1 MKRRKT
7 NLNGNGDKKTEF
19 RPGKNT
25 QARLF
30 FGAYFGVV
38 FLVLVWNL
46 FHCTSVSWLNREAFL
61 SADAGP
67 ETNGDGDL
75 QTEQTVSAEMKAG
88 TGSGTAILLDG
99 EPLLLYSPS
108 DPAASKEAGRKAI
121 PAGAKLRGAAVY
133 GYENSRGLRFTKETV
148 RAEVLDASTKE
159 VLGSGTLFLR
169 NQSPYPND
177 ETSVYIAFEHPVED
191 TAGKDLELC
200 IRSAGLVRNG
210 ISFAGGTA
218 GEDGKV
224 PAAGLYYEKKTWNP
238 LSAFLYFLAEMAV
251 GLGGLLV
258 YGERI
263 LPLFGKKRSRQAVP
277 AGSSCRTWIAGSLC
291 GRDLLPLAAV
301 LVLCL
306 VCMGTVYMRVVRKTA
321 DSMDAEVLVRLEGAE
336 ESVTLQPGR
345 SVRQRIMPGQ
355 DGLAGF
361 GICLSDGED
370 PTDGPVLGWKLLN
383 ADGTGTLGEGKAVLS
398 DLRKVKTALE
408 KDIEDEEILQAAG
421 RCLLLPL
428 ESVIPASSGRE
439 YLLELT
445 AEPSEERDGA
455 EAAGNGNGKS
465 AGESISLLASA
476 DTNSGLQIL
485 DREGTGESIDL
496 ELCLLAA
503 YRNNRFMKGFF
514 AWVCVV
520 LLVSLAGIYVLCL
533 SAKEGSAKEGS
544 AKEGSAKEGP
554 AKEGAGKEGAGREG
568 SAKEGSGKEGSG
580 AGVATVYLVSALCM
594 GLIFSFMTPV
604 YTISDERT
612 HIDSVYQ
619 LSNRLL
625 GITDIPGPRR
635 IYKRACDID
644 AAIAN
649 TMPVKMA
656 RYRAVSENL
665 FGAAEAEA
673 QETAAAAQET
683 EVLQAAGAETEVLQA
698 AGAGTEILQTAGS
711 GTQGTG
717 ADPGGDVPAA
727 GKVLT
732 AAYARSALD
741 NVPLLC
747 YLPAAIGFSIARLA
761 GRNLITMIMFAR
773 WANLLA
779 CALVMYFAIKHLP
792 RGGACLAVIG
802 LFPKT
807 LQQTA
812 SCSYDGLIIAGTF
825 LFIAF
830 CAAAA
835 GDALLPGASG
845 TEARRTDPH
854 RTCIVDLMVLAL
866 AGFFV
871 ASCKGGVYLPVLGLA
886 LLLPFSGRGDRR
898 FSKKIRTGLAA
909 SVLGGAAFLFF
920 GKFVVRLISMFS
932 RQSGSASIAAGTK
945 TLYTLSDFAG
955 APAKL
960 VRIYY
965 NTLDIRGDGLL
976 GELVGKNLCQKWVFV
991 FAFLFIAFLGILEEG
1006 NRKGESDRSE
1016 SRIPDNR
1023 GAENDRIGTAD
1034 PGLGPVQENRI
1045 RKGRETG
1052 GTCGSG
1058 LRLSVRL
1065 WLVFLTAAST
1075 ALVFLSM
1082 LLAFTAKGAA
1092 YVDGLQ
1098 GRYFLPLVPLCFF
1111 AAQTTRL
1118 RRERMEDQ
1126 WLVYAA
1132 DVLLAVTFS
1141 QIFLAYLGSV

>member
-1 MKRRKT
+1 M
-7 NLNGNGDKKTEF
+7 
-19 RPGKNT
+19 
-25 QARLF
+25 
-30 FGAYFGVV
+30 
-38 FLVLVWNL
+38 
-46 FHCTSVSWLNREAFL
+46 

-88 TGSGTAILLDG
+88 TGSGTAVLLDG
-99 EPLLLYSPS
+99 EPLLLHSPS
-108 DPAASKEAGRKAI
+108 DSAAAQEKARKVI

-277 AGSSCRTWIAGSLC
+277 AGSSRRTWTAGSLR

-306 VCMGTVYMRVVRKTA
+306 VCMGTAGLRVVRKIS

-336 ESVTLQPGR
+336 EIVTLQPGR
-345 SVRQRIMPGQ
+345 PVRQRIVPGR
-355 DGLAGF
+355 DDLAGF
-361 GICLSDGED
+361 GICLPDGAD
-370 PTDGPVLGWKLLN
+370 TAGGPALGWKLLN
-383 ADGTGTLGEGKAVLS
+383 ADGTELLGEGKAALS

-455 EAAGNGNGKS
+455 EAAGNGKGKS
-465 AGESISLLASA
+465 EGGSISLLASA
-476 DTNSGLQIL
+476 DTNSGLQIP
-485 DREGTGESIDL
+485 DREGAGEGRDM
-496 ELCLLAA
+496 EVCLLAA
-503 YRNNRFMKGFF
+503 YRNNGFMKGFF
-514 AWVCVV
+514 ARVCVV

-533 SAKEGSAKEGS
+533 
-544 AKEGSAKEGP
+544 SAKEGP

-665 FGAAEAEA
+665 FGAAEAEV
-673 QETAAAAQET
+673 QETEAAAQET
-683 EVLQAAGAETEVLQA
+683 EAAGQETEAVARETEVLQA

-727 GKVLT
+727 GKELT

-854 RTCIVDLMVLAL
+854 RICIVDLMVLVL

-920 GKFVVRLISMFS
+920 GKFIFRLISMFS
-932 RQSGSASIAAGTK
+932 RQPGTASIAAGTK

-960 VRIYY
+960 LRICY

-1006 NRKGESDRSE
+1006 NRTEGDGRNETADSGTGPVQEDRTRKGGESGRAK
-1016 SRIPDNR
+1016 SRKPEYR
-1023 GAENDRIGTAD
+1023 RAENDRTGTAD
-1034 PGLGPVQENRI
+1034 PGTGTVPVQEDRT

-1052 GTCGSG
+1052 GICGSG

-1098 GRYFLPLVPLCFF
+1098 GRYFLPLVPLCFL

-1118 RRERMEDQ
+1118 RRERMKDQ

>member
-19 RPGKNT
+19 RLGKNT

-75 QTEQTVSAEMKAG
+75 QTEQTVSEGEKAG
-88 TGSGTAILLDG
+88 TGGGTAVLLDG

-148 RAEVLDASTKE
+148 RAEVLDVSTKE

-263 LPLFGKKRSRQAVP
+263 LPLFGKKRSRQAAP

-398 DLRKVKTALE
+398 DLRKVKTTLE

-428 ESVIPASSGRE
+428 DSVIPASSGQG

-445 AEPSEERDGA
+445 AEPAEERDSE
-455 EAAGNGNGKS
+455 EAVGNGNGKS
-465 AGESISLLASA
+465 AGGSISLLASA
-476 DTNSGLQIL
+476 DTNSGLQIP
-485 DREGTGESIDL
+485 DREGAGEGRDL
-496 ELCLLAA
+496 EVCLLAA
-503 YRNNRFMKGFF
+503 YRNNRFIKGFF
-514 AWVCVV
+514 ARVCVL

-533 SAKEGSAKEGS
+533 SAKEGAGKEGP
-544 AKEGSAKEGP
+544 AKEGP
-554 AKEGAGKEGAGREG
+554 AKEGA
-568 SAKEGSGKEGSG
+568 GKEGSG

-665 FGAAEAEA
+665 FGAAEAEVQETEAAAQDTEAAA
-673 QETAAAAQET
+673 QEAEPAAQET

-698 AGAGTEILQTAGS
+698 AGAGTEGTDAG
-711 GTQGTG
+711 
-717 ADPGGDVPAA
+717 AGGSVPAA
-727 GKVLT
+727 GKELT

-761 GRNLITMIMFAR
+761 GRNMITMIMFAR

-835 GDALLPGASG
+835 GDSLLPCASG
-845 TEARRTDPH
+845 TEARRTEPHRTEPH
-854 RTCIVDLMVLAL
+854 RTCIVDLMVLVL

-886 LLLPFSGRGDRR
+886 FLLPFSGRGDRR

-920 GKFVVRLISMFS
+920 GKFVVRLISIFS

-1006 NRKGESDRSE
+1006 NRKGESGRSE
-1016 SRIPDNR
+1016 SRKPEYR
-1023 GAENDRIGTAD
+1023 KAENDRIGTAD
-1034 PGLGPVQENRI
+1034 PGTAPVRENRT
-1045 RKGRETG
+1045 RKGGETG
-1052 GTCGSG
+1052 GTG

-1082 LLAFTAKGAA
+1082 LLAFTAKGGA

-1098 GRYFLPLVPLCFF
+1098 GRYFLPVVPLPFM
-1111 AAQTTRL
+1111 AAQTVRF
-1118 RRERMEDQ
+1118 RREGMKDQ

-1141 QIFLAYLGSV
+1141 QIFLAYLGSI

>member
-38 FLVLVWNL
+38 FLVLFWNL
-46 FHCTSVSWLNREAFL
+46 FHCTSVSWLTREAFL

-67 ETNGDGDL
+67 ETKGDSGL
-75 QTEQTVSAEMKAG
+75 QTDQTVSEGEKAG
-88 TGSGTAILLDG
+88 TGGGTAVLLDG
-99 EPLLLYSPS
+99 EPLLLHSPS
-108 DPAASKEAGRKAI
+108 DSAAAQEKARKVI

-133 GYENSRGLRFTKETV
+133 GYENRRGLRFTGETV

-159 VLGSGTLFLR
+159 VLGSGALFLR

-177 ETSVYIAFEHPVED
+177 ETSVYIAFDHPVED

-277 AGSSCRTWIAGSLC
+277 AGSSRRTWTAGSLR

-306 VCMGTVYMRVVRKTA
+306 VCMGTAGLRVVRKIS

-336 ESVTLQPGR
+336 EIVTLQPGR
-345 SVRQRIMPGQ
+345 PVRQRIVPGR
-355 DGLAGF
+355 DDLAGF
-361 GICLSDGED
+361 GICLPDGAD
-370 PTDGPVLGWKLLN
+370 TAGGPALGWKLLN
-383 ADGTGTLGEGKAVLS
+383 ADGTGTLGEGKAALS
-398 DLRKVKTALE
+398 DLRKVKTAIE
-408 KDIEDEEILQAAG
+408 KDIEDEEILQAAD

-428 ESVIPASSGRE
+428 DSVISVSSGQG

-445 AEPSEERDGA
+445 AEPAEERDGA
-455 EAAGNGNGKS
+455 EAVGNGKS
-465 AGESISLLASA
+465 EGGSISLLASA
-476 DTNSGLQIL
+476 DTNSGLQIPDL
-485 DREGTGESIDL
+485 EGAGESIDR

-503 YRNNRFMKGFF
+503 YRNNGFMKGFF

-533 SAKEGSAKEGS
+533 SAKEGS
-544 AKEGSAKEGP
+544 
-554 AKEGAGKEGAGREG
+554 GKERFG
-568 SAKEGSGKEGSG
+568 KEGSGKERPGSG
-580 AGVATVYLVSALCM
+580 LATVYLVSALCM

-612 HIDSVYQ
+612 HIDSVYL

-625 GITDIPGPRR
+625 GITDVPGPRR

-656 RYRAVSENL
+656 RYRAVAENL
-665 FGAAEAEA
+665 FGAAEAAVQEA
-673 QETAAAAQET
+673 AVQET
-683 EVLQAAGAETEVLQA
+683 EAAGQETEAVARETEVLQA
-698 AGAGTEILQTAGS
+698 AGAGTEGTDAG
-711 GTQGTG
+711 
-717 ADPGGDVPAA
+717 AGGSVPAA
-727 GKVLT
+727 GKELT

-854 RTCIVDLMVLAL
+854 RTCIVDLMVLVL

-960 VRIYY
+960 VRICY

-1006 NRKGESDRSE
+1006 NRTEGDGRNETADSGTGPVQEDRTRKGGESGRAK
-1016 SRIPDNR
+1016 SRKPEYR
-1023 GAENDRIGTAD
+1023 RAENDRTGTAD
-1034 PGLGPVQENRI
+1034 PGTGTVPVQEDRT

-1098 GRYFLPLVPLCFF
+1098 GRYFLPLVPLCFL

-1118 RRERMEDQ
+1118 RRERMKDQ

>member
-1 MKRRKT
+1 M
-7 NLNGNGDKKTEF
+7 NGNSDKKTEF

-75 QTEQTVSAEMKAG
+75 QTEQTVSAEMKAS

-108 DPAASKEAGRKAI
+108 DPAASKEAGRQAI

-263 LPLFGKKRSRQAVP
+263 LPLFGKKRSRQAAP

-370 PTDGPVLGWKLLN
+370 PTGGPVLGWKLLN

-398 DLRKVKTALE
+398 DLRKVKTTLE

-428 ESVIPASSGRE
+428 DSVIPASSGQG

-445 AEPSEERDGA
+445 AEPAEERDSE
-455 EAAGNGNGKS
+455 EAVGNGNGKS
-465 AGESISLLASA
+465 AGGSISLLASA

-533 SAKEGSAKEGS
+533 SAKEGAGKER
-544 AKEGSAKEGP
+544 P
-554 AKEGAGKEGAGREG
+554 AKERRCRKRRLRKRRFRE
-568 SAKEGSGKEGSG
+568 KRGSG

-665 FGAAEAEA
+665 FGAAEAEVQETESAAQATEAAAQDTEAAA
-673 QETAAAAQET
+673 QEAEPAAQET
-683 EVLQAAGAETEVLQA
+683 EVLQT
-698 AGAGTEILQTAGS
+698 AGAGTEGTDAG
-711 GTQGTG
+711 
-717 ADPGGDVPAA
+717 AGGSVPAA
-727 GKVLT
+727 GKELT

-761 GRNLITMIMFAR
+761 GRNMITMIMFAR

-779 CALVMYFAIKHLP
+779 CALVMYLAIKHLP

-835 GDALLPGASG
+835 GDSLLPCASG
-845 TEARRTDPH
+845 TEARRTEPHRTEPH
-854 RTCIVDLMVLAL
+854 RTCIVDLMVLVL

-1006 NRKGESDRSE
+1006 
-1016 SRIPDNR
+1016 SRTEGDGRN
-1023 GAENDRIGTAD
+1023 ETAD
-1034 PGLGPVQENRI
+1034 SGTGPVQEDRN
-1045 RKGRETG
+1045 RKGGE
-1052 GTCGSG
+1052 SG
-1058 LRLSVRL
+1058 R
-1065 WLVFLTAAST
+1065 
-1075 ALVFLSM
+1075 
-1082 LLAFTAKGAA
+1082 AKSRKPE
-1092 YVDGLQ
+1092 Y
-1098 GRYFLPLVPLCFF
+1098 
-1111 AAQTTRL
+1111 
-1118 RRERMEDQ
+1118 RR
-1126 WLVYAA
+1126 AK
-1132 DVLLAVTFS
+1132 
-1141 QIFLAYLGSV
+1141 